1 MAKRDDIK
9 AMRRSQIFE
18 AATKVI
24 GLNGFHN
31 ATINEIAREA
41 GIGKGTVYEYI
52 RKKED
57 LFMLIAEEGVATL
70 MATVEEVASKTDS
83 PREKLEKMIDAQL
96 DLVERHGMLAKTMA
110 FEMQMIRSESAE
122 VIKDVYEKT
131 FLNELSVMIRG
142 VMEEGRYEDGD
153 VIVLADIIA
162 TMCFMWAHV
171 DPIREHAGEVGTYKR
186 IMKKLILNGLTDE
199 EKETGN
205 G

>member
-9 AMRRSQIFE
+9 AMRRRQIFE

-24 GLNGFHN
+24 GSNGFHN

-41 GIGKGTVYEYI
+41 GIGKGTIYEYI

-70 MATVEEVASKTDS
+70 MATVGEVASQTDS
-83 PREKLEKMIDAQL
+83 PRETLEKVIDAQL

-110 FEMQMIRSESAE
+110 FEMQTIRSESAE

-131 FLNELSVMIRG
+131 FLNELRPLKK
-142 VMEEGRYEDGD
+142 
-153 VIVLADIIA
+153 IVFENQI
-162 TMCFMWAHV
+162 
-171 DPIREHAGEVGTYKR
+171 
-186 IMKKLILNGLTDE
+186 
-199 EKETGN
+199 EKIDFQNIEP
-205 G
+205 